1 MFWKRDSFLEPQDGN
16 GGRLDFLYYP
26 AGLFVTELGGRCV
39 FFEGVQKYF
48 VKMEKTWSNLKKA
61 RDARADPAVR
71 AKRNVQ
77 KKNEKIAKNGKKR
90 IFWTKKSPPKSVK
103 CHLGGT
109 FFNTP
114 CRMFSFRDL
123 LLTSIFFN
131 GGRRRTFALYFLKW
145 RLFAVFSFCYV
156 FLYLEFFATFSIT
169 CVFFYSK
176 YSFKNTPW
184 CALRGQI

>member
-103 CHLGGT
+103 FHHDGT
-109 FFNTP
+109 FLNTP

-123 LLTSIFFN
+123 LLTSILFLM
-131 GGRRRTFALYFLKW
+131 GAEFALSIFW
-145 RLFAVFSFCYV
+145 RGVFSPSFHFV
-156 FLYLEFFATFSIT
+156 TFSFT
-169 CVFFYSK
+169 WNFLLRFPLLVFF
-176 YSFKNTPW
+176 FTQNTP
-184 CALRGQI
+184 LKIHPGVR